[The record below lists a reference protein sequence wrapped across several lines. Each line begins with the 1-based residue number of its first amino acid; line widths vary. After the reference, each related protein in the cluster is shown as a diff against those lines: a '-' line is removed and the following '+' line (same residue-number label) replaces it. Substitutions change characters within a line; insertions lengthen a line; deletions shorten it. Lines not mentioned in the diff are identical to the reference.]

1 MATNTATYTGEL
13 GVVKYGA
20 LGSEAVVAEIRSWT
34 IDQEQ
39 ATVENTVMG
48 DTTRGYLPS
57 LSQFSGSMDV
67 FFRDNDAPAN
77 ALFSG
82 IGSGEAGIEVYPSG
96 DTTGIKL
103 SGNIIITGH
112 SISSNFDGMI
122 EASISFQGTKDSSG
136 NGLTKTDL

>member
-1 MATNTATYTGEL
+1 MTTNTVAYTGES

-20 LGSEAVVAEIRSWT
+20 AGSEAAVAEIRSWT

-39 ATVENTVMG
+39 ATVEKTKMG
-48 DTTRGYLPS
+48 DTTRSYLPS
-57 LSQFSGSMDV
+57 LAQFSGTMDV
-67 FFRDNDAPAN
+67 FFRDNDAAAN

-82 IGSGEAGIEVYPSG
+82 IGSGEATIEIYPSG
-96 DTTGIKL
+96 ETTGVKL
-103 SGNIIITGH
+103 SGEIIVTGQ
-112 SISSNFDGMI
+112 SISSNFDGMV